1 MKRRIKRMMDGGVS
15 GSPVAAYDQSAAN
28 PQYGSAGLGNMAP
41 LVQIGTDVAGGGA
54 GYPSGPGLLNIGMP
68 ASPNPTA
75 PAMRR
80 GGAVKK
86 MAKGGAVK
94 KMRSGGSCGMKGG
107 GKVRGGG
114 CETKGRTRGR
124 FV

>member
-1 MKRRIKRMMDGGVS
+1 MKRRIRRMMDGGVS
-15 GSPVAAYDQSAAN
+15 GSPIAAFDQSAAN
-28 PQYGSAGLGNMAP
+28 PQYGSSGLGNMAP
-41 LVQIGTDVAGGGA
+41 LVQIGSDVAGAMGA
-54 GYPSGPGLLNIGMP
+54 GYPPGPGLLNIGSPVSAAP
-68 ASPNPTA
+68 AA

-86 MAKGGAVK
+86 M
-94 KMRSGGSCGMKGG
+94 RTGGSCGMKGG

-114 CETKGRTRGR
+114 CETKGKTRGR